1 MRFST
6 RTLGLISLAI
16 VINSVGGQISH
27 WFRLPIFLDSIG
39 TILAAVLEG
48 PIVGAVTGL
57 VSNLVRSL
65 LIGPVEAA
73 FAPVSL
79 MIGLVAGLCARLNCF
94 KYLWQAV
101 LAGVLISFALTLVA
115 VPIQVYWFGGATGAG
130 SDVIIFYFLHVGRA
144 LIGSVALT
152 ILLSNIADKVISCVA
167 VWFIVRQLP
176 ARLSGVY
183 APMRPRHS

>member
-16 VINSVGGQISH
+16 VINSIGGQISH
-27 WFRLPIFLDSIG
+27 WFRLPVFLDSIG

-48 PIVGAVTGL
+48 PIVGAVAGL

-79 MIGLVAGLCARLNCF
+79 VIGLVAGLCARTNFF
-94 KYLWQAV
+94 KHLWQAV
-101 LAGVLISFALTLVA
+101 LAGILISFALTLVA
-115 VPIQVYWFGGATGAG
+115 IPIQVYWFGGATGAG
-130 SDVIIFYFLHVGRA
+130 SDLIIFYLLHLGRA
-144 LIGSVALT
+144 LISSVALT
-152 ILLSNIADKVISCVA
+152 ILLSNIADKVISCVV

-176 ARLSGVY
+176 ERLSGVY
-183 APMRPRHS
+183 APT